1 MPGIS
6 DRPSVS
12 DRVSV
17 VVAGAGYTAIGD
29 HLGQV
34 LPEAQIA
41 LVASHSLRERERFAT
56 VLIPVMSRIDATVMD
71 RVADLR
77 LIQQWGAG
85 LEGVDIDAATA
96 RGIAVANVATA
107 GTGNAESVAE
117 WCVMAAIAAG
127 RKLPQLEQVIRDGSR
142 WGGPVGRAL
151 WGKTAGVV
159 GLGGVGQAVVQRL
172 MPFGMDLI
180 AVTRRPDPRAITRLG
195 LAWLGGLADLP
206 LLLSRSDFLFLCLPL
221 NEQTRKIID
230 AHALALLPEQACVI
244 NAGRGGLVDH
254 EALTDA
260 LAGGRLSG
268 AGLDVF
274 DQEPLDP
281 RSPLLSRADIVAT
294 PHIAGVTDAAYQGV
308 AIRVADNIR
317 RLLAGDTL
325 HDCVNCPD
333 MSS

>member
-1 MPGIS
+1 MA
-6 DRPSVS
+6 
-12 DRVSV
+12 
-17 VVAGAGYTAIGD
+17 VAGAGYTAIGD
-29 HLGQV
+29 HLRQV
-34 LPEAQIA
+34 LPEAEIE

-71 RVADLR
+71 RIAGLR

-85 LEGVDIDAATA
+85 LEGVDIDAATT
-96 RGIAVANVATA
+96 RGITVANVATA

-127 RKLPQLEQVIRDGSR
+127 RKLPQLEQVIRNGSR

-159 GLGGVGQAVVQRL
+159 GLGGVGQAVAQRL
-172 MPFGMDLI
+172 MPFGMDVI
-180 AVTRRPDPRAITRLG
+180 AVTRRPAPQAVTHLG
-195 LAWLGGLADLP
+195 LAWLGGLDDLP
-206 LLLSRSDFLFLCLPL
+206 VLLSRSDFLFLCLPL
-221 NEQTRKIID
+221 NEQTHKIID
-230 AHALALLPEQACVI
+230 AHALALLPEQACLI
-244 NAGRGGLVDH
+244 NAGRGGLIDH
-254 EALTDA
+254 DALTDA

-308 AIRVADNIR
+308 AIRVADNIG
-317 RLLAGDTL
+317 RLFAGETL
-325 HDCVNCPD
+325 RDCVNCPD
-333 MSS
+333 IQ

>member
-1 MPGIS
+1 
-6 DRPSVS
+6 
-12 DRVSV
+12 
-17 VVAGAGYTAIGD
+17 
-29 HLGQV
+29 
-34 LPEAQIA
+34 
-41 LVASHSLRERERFAT
+41 
-56 VLIPVMSRIDATVMD
+56 
-71 RVADLR
+71 
-77 LIQQWGAG
+77 
-85 LEGVDIDAATA
+85 VDIDAATA

-172 MPFGMDLI
+172 MPFGMEVI

-195 LAWLGGLADLP
+195 LAWLGSLVDLP
-206 LLLSRSDFLFLCLPL
+206 VLLSRSDFLFLCLPL

-244 NAGRGGLVDH
+244 NAGRGGVVDH

-281 RSPLLSRADIVAT
+281 RSRLLSRADIVAT

-308 AIRVADNIR
+308 AIRVAGNIR
-317 RLLAGDTL
+317 RLLAGDAL

>member
-1 MPGIS
+1 MA
-6 DRPSVS
+6 
-12 DRVSV
+12 
-17 VVAGAGYTAIGD
+17 VAGAGYTAIGD
-29 HLGQV
+29 HLRQV
-34 LPEAQIA
+34 LPEAEIE

-71 RVADLR
+71 RIAGLR

-96 RGIAVANVATA
+96 RGITVANVATA

-117 WCVMAAIAAG
+117 WCLMAAIAVG
-127 RKLPQLEQVIRDGSR
+127 RQLPQLERVIRDGSR
-142 WGGPVGRAL
+142 WGGPIGRAL

-172 MPFGMDLI
+172 MPFGMEVV
-180 AVTRRPDPRAITRLG
+180 AVTRRPDPRAVSRLG
-195 LAWLGGLADLP
+195 LASLGSLTDLP
-206 LLLSRSDFLFLCLPL
+206 VLLSRSDFLFLCLPL
-221 NEQTRKIID
+221 NEQTRGIVD
-230 AHALALLPEQACVI
+230 AHALALLPDQACVI

-254 EALTDA
+254 EALAEA
-260 LAGGRLSG
+260 LASGRLSG

-281 RSPLLSRADIVAT
+281 QSPPLSRADIVAT

-308 AIRVADNIR
+308 ALRVAGNIR
-317 RLLAGDTL
+317 RLLTGETL
-325 HDCVNCPD
+325 HDCVTCPD
-333 MSS
+333 MSSEIRRD